1 MDKMENFNVI
11 KQFFDLMGNSNKPL
25 EHKTCE
31 CSVTYKTYNDKS
43 DFIKGFTKKL
53 PVSVNISNRNFYS
66 VYIEELDSD
75 KYHIEFRSN
84 YQDFSFDPSS
94 KALTVEGIAN
104 GKKFAKYKV
113 GISIICEE

>member
-1 MDKMENFNVI
+1 MDKTENFDVI

-31 CSVTYKTYNDKS
+31 CFIIYKTYNDKF
-43 DFIKGFTKKL
+43 DFTRKL
-53 PVSVNISNRNFYS
+53 PVSVNISNKDFYS
-66 VYIEELDSD
+66 VYIEDLDSD

-84 YQDFSFDPSS
+84 YQDFSFDSSS
-94 KALTVEGIAN
+94 KTLTIKGIAN

-113 GISIICEE
+113 EISIICEE